1 MIKLKLKYREINRR
15 KINDISMLRI
25 HTKVEDYE
33 DCCLKERREQ
43 ILNIDILRQNRKN
56 NDVFYICLL
65 ANINKLRDK
74 IIKFIITL
82 NDSNCFQC
90 LKSYIRS
97 IASDVEISRIRSDF
111 FATDYT
117 A

>member
-56 NDVFYICLL
+56 NFERF
-65 ANINKLRDK
+65 KLFSMFE
-74 IIKFIITL
+74 II
-82 NDSNCFQC
+82 
-90 LKSYIRS
+90 
-97 IASDVEISRIRSDF
+97 
-111 FATDYT
+111 YT
-117 A
+117 